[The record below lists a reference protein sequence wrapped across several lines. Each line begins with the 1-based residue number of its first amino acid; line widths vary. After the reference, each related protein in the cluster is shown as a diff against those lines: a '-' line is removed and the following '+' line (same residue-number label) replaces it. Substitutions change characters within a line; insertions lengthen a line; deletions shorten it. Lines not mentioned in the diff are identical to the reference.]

1 MWLNVL
7 KTYQRLIS
15 FMHRVLVGTLP
26 GKRPPA
32 RKGADDAQDA
42 DKWRSLVNPV

>member
-7 KTYQRLIS
+7 KTYQKLTS
-15 FMHRVLVGTLP
+15 FMHRVLVGTLQ
-26 GKRPPA
+26 GERPPG
-32 RKGADDAQDA
+32 RKGVDDAQDE